1 LCLAE
6 LDTVGKVDMEK
17 SPKIA
22 FVGSGAQGSGVAA
35 DLVRAGLDVTLIE
48 QWPRHVEAIRARGV
62 EIRMPDRTEI
72 TRIPALHLCEVA
84 ELRESFDIVFLVMK
98 AYDTRWAVELI
109 KPVLH
114 PDGVVV
120 GLQNGMSIDD
130 VASIVGV
137 SRTIG
142 AVIEMASNMFVPGV
156 VNRQNAPEHSWF
168 AVGALSP
175 DHREKAVEVQ
185 HHLAHAGTVELSDD
199 IRSSKWM
206 KLVANAGE
214 LVPSAILNLP
224 LAEAAAH
231 PDVLAFMINCSR
243 EAASA
248 ALADGCRLV
257 PIMNL
262 TDHEVTTPEQYAED
276 LLGIVL
282 KEYSFADTLTTV
294 LQDWRKGRRAEIG
307 EVNGHV
313 VEALGR
319 AGQRAPYNEHVVSLA
334 IQIEAGQLRADPSN
348 VALLLAV
355 PDTDKSS
362 IGRRG
367 GT

>member
-1 LCLAE
+1 M
-6 LDTVGKVDMEK
+6 TK

-22 FVGSGAQGSGVAA
+22 VVGSGAQGSGVAA

-48 QWPRHVEAIRARGV
+48 QWPEHVEAIRARGV

-109 KPVLH
+109 EPVLS

-120 GLQNGMSIDD
+120 GLQNGMTVDD
-130 VASIVGV
+130 VASIVGA

-142 AVIEMASNMFVPGV
+142 AVIEMASNMFEPGI

-175 DHREKAVEVQ
+175 DHRDKAVDVQ
-185 HHLAHAGTVELSDD
+185 RHLAHAGTVELSDD

-214 LVPSAILNLP
+214 LVPSAIVNLP
-224 LAEAAAH
+224 LAEAAAR
-231 PDVLAFMINCSR
+231 PDVLAFMTECCR
-243 EAASA
+243 EAAAA
-248 ALADGCRLV
+248 ALADGCRLM
-257 PIMNL
+257 PIMGM
-262 TDHEVTTPEQYAED
+262 TDREVASPARYAED
-276 LLGIVL
+276 LLGVVL
-282 KEYSFADTLTTV
+282 KEYTFADTLTTV

-307 EVNGHV
+307 ELNGHV
-313 VEALGR
+313 VETLR
-319 AGQRAPYNEHVVSLA
+319 RSGQRAPYNEHVVRLA
-334 IQIEAGQLRADPSN
+334 VEIEAGRLRADPSN
-348 VALLLAV
+348 VALLLDV
-355 PDTDKSS
+355 PDVDGSS
-362 IGRRG
+362 PASS
-367 GT
+367 